1 MNSNSGCS
9 ISLTDVCVSFADR
22 AEPALQGITLA
33 LRPGE
38 RVAIVGPSGCGKT
51 TLLRSLV
58 GAVPFTGEV
67 RVGADDPSRAAE
79 RLLIRR
85 RTGVVRQGADLVG
98 PLSGRLNS
106 LMGVTHHLSV
116 LDWVALLRGRTPDAW
131 SEPLAQLARRHD
143 VAHCLDTPA
152 AQLSGG
158 ERHRVALVRAVLGRP
173 QLLLADEPT
182 TGLDPVSARRVI
194 DDLLATESATLLVTT
209 HDLGVAQRF
218 PRKIGIHSGRVLFD
232 SHELSAREIDALYGA
247 AS

>member
-1 MNSNSGCS
+1 MNSPGCS
-9 ISLTDVCVSFADR
+9 ISLAEVSVRFAER
-22 AEPALQGITLA
+22 PEPALEGITLTV
-33 LRPGE
+33 RPGE

-58 GAVPFTGEV
+58 GAVPFTGEI
-67 RVGADDPSRAAE
+67 RIGAEDPSDPTE
-79 RLLIRR
+79 RLRIRR
-85 RTGVVRQGADLVG
+85 GTGVVRQGADLVG

-106 LMGVTHHLSV
+106 LLGITHHLSL
-116 LDWVALLRGRTPDAW
+116 LDWVTLLRGKTPGAW
-131 SEPLAQLARRHD
+131 VAPLERLALRHD

-173 QLLLADEPT
+173 ALLLADEPT
-182 TGLDPVSARRVI
+182 TGLDPVSARRVV
-194 DDLLATESATLLVTT
+194 DDLLATETATLLVTT
-209 HDLGVAQRF
+209 HDLAVARRF

-247 AS
+247 VS